1 MITYTTM
8 SFLESN
14 SHVETHDL
22 YYIIKTK
29 KNIETNP
36 IRCAEVD
43 CLSKVVTLVE
53 PRVVGPAEG
62 YDILARMLA
71 CPEYLHFRTSRC
83 HHNDNQHWG
92 IDVLGL
98 QMLCV
103 TKA

>member
-1 MITYTTM
+1 M

-14 SHVETHDL
+14 SHVETRDL
-22 YYIIKTK
+22 YFIIKT

-36 IRCAEVD
+36 IRRAEVD

-53 PRVVGPAEG
+53 PGVVGPGEG
-62 YDILARMLA
+62 YDKLARMLV

-83 HHNDNQHWG
+83 HHNDNRHWG

-98 QMLCV
+98 QMLCA